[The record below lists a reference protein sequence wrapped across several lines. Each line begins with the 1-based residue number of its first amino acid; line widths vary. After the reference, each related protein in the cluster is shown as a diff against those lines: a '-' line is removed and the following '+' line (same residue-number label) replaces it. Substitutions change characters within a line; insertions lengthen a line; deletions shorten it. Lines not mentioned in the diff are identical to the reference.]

1 MYYLLTEHLYGLSES
16 HSDDHYRIWTKAEI
30 KARSY
35 VVTKKG
41 TIFSDQDVSNPEYVS
56 DCLFELMRSKAG
68 GIVYCETG
76 IGKEAFIDYLLEIP
90 DTFAETI
97 ITNPKVRFIDIPDS
111 NLTLG
116 ELYESYLQRYGFC
129 STRKA
134 FKLNKQYTIMYEFEF
149 MHKPY
154 VVLARGLHYWSIPL
168 SEVERCKRVEKKE

>member
-1 MYYLLTEHLYGLSES
+1 MYYLLTEHLYGLRES
-16 HSDDHYRIWTKAEI
+16 HSDDHCRIWTKAEI
-30 KARSY
+30 KERSY
-35 VVTKKG
+35 IIAKKG

-68 GIVYCETG
+68 GIVYGETG
-76 IGKEAFIDYLLEIP
+76 ISKDTFADYLQEIP

-97 ITNPKVRFIDIPDS
+97 ITNPKVRFKDIPDS

-134 FKLNKQYTIMYEFEF
+134 FKLNKKYTIMYEFEF
-149 MHKPY
+149 MHKQY
-154 VVLARGLHYWSIPL
+154 VVLARGLNYWSIPL
-168 SEVERCKRVEKKE
+168 SEVERCKCNEN